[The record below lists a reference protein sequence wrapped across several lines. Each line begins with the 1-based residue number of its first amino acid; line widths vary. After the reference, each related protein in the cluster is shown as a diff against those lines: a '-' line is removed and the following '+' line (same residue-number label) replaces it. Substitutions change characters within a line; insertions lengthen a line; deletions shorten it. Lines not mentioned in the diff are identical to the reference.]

1 MDVSKIRNF
10 AIIAHVDH
18 GKSTLADRLL
28 ELTGTITADKIQPQH
43 LDRLSLER
51 ERGITIKMQPVR
63 MRYDGFELNLIDTP
77 GHIDFAYEVS
87 RALAAVEGVVLLI
100 DGTQGI
106 QAQTLAHLELA
117 KRMGL
122 VIIPAINKID
132 LDIHDLEAI
141 AADVMWLL
149 NLSAESDIHLVS
161 GKTGAG
167 VEGLLRDVIA
177 KVPPPTSRIPADSSA
192 DIGGPDS
199 RKSATQALIFD
210 SHFDSY
216 KGIIAHIR
224 VFGGHFAAF
233 ESLAFASNRYRFK
246 SIEVGTFAP
255 DLTKADQLEDGEVGY
270 LATGIRGVG
279 IVKIGDTVVADLSTP
294 ALPGYREPQ
303 PVIFVSIFPS
313 TGQATEGRPFGPSQ
327 GKARP
332 EANFEMFKENI
343 EKLLLNDPSVRIEP
357 TYSPTFGRG
366 YLVGCMG
373 LLHLEIFQERLR
385 REFKTPIVITLP
397 SLQYEIVLKN
407 GEVKA
412 IHTIEDLPSADKLL
426 EIREPWARVQIYAP
440 FSAVE
445 RICILIKQNRG
456 LLLEQTREGSFII
469 ITAELPL
476 DELITGFFDD
486 LKSIS
491 SGYASLTWELL
502 GYRAADLV
510 RLDIL
515 VAEELTP
522 ALSRITP
529 RDHAESVGRKVIK
542 ELKELLP
549 RGQFPIKLQAASG
562 GRLIAR
568 ETIPALKADVTGYLY
583 GGDRTRKMKLW
594 KKQQRGKKNLAE
606 RGKGRVQVPNDVLI
620 KILRVK

>member
-87 RALAAVEGVVLLI
+87 RALAAVEGVILLI

-122 VIIPAINKID
+122 VVIPAINKID

-141 AADVMWLL
+141 ATDVMRML
-149 NLSAESDIHLVS
+149 NLSSESDIHLVS

-167 VEGLLRDVIA
+167 VEALLRDVIA
-177 KVPPPTSRIPADSSA
+177 KVPPPQ
-192 DIGGPDS
+192 PDAAV
-199 RKSATQALIFD
+199 RALIFD

-255 DLTKADQLEDGEVGY
+255 DMAKAEQLEDGEVGY
-270 LATGIRGVG
+270 LATGIRGAG
-279 IVKIGDTVVADLSTP
+279 IVKIGDTVIADLSTP
-294 ALPGYREPQ
+294 ALPDYREPQ

-313 TGQATEGRPFGPSQ
+313 TTQATE

-407 GEVKA
+407 GEVKS
-412 IHTIEDLPSADKLL
+412 IHTIEDLPSPDKLM

-445 RICILIKQNRG
+445 RICILVKQNRG
-456 LLLEQTREGSFII
+456 LLLEQTREGSFVI

-549 RGQFPIKLQAASG
+549 RGQFPIKLQAAVG

-606 RGKGRVQVPNDVLI
+606 RGKGGIQVPNDVLI